1 MLAPAQAS
9 LPLTNPARCPTCGRE
24 WAGLFRGERLDLAAL
39 MKLPADVRAAAA
51 RCWTGVCQGARP

>member
-9 LPLTNPARCPTCGRE
+9 LPLTNPALCPTCGRD
-24 WAGLFRGERLDLAAL
+24 WTGVFRGERLDLAAL

-51 RCWTGVCQGARP
+51 RCWTAKCAEGRR